1 MRPSHLAR
9 GLAVAALG
17 VGCMKEPLYAPVG
30 STVAVN
36 PSTLDIAASP
46 VFLQEDNVG
55 AYFMVDAQVLDP
67 DGVPLENTQVEVQG
81 PSAGIFVMPQSA
93 VKFVDFPEAPEDVAA
108 AQKEDCYTEDGV
120 RDASENEWCAW
131 YYDEERGE
139 FYQFSDEYADAGG
152 YQPNYAL
159 LPTDGM
165 GIARFFMFVD
175 QMPYTVNDDGTL
187 GEQGDQSVFF
197 TIRVHSVSLT
207 INSAEG

>member
-1 MRPSHLAR
+1 MRLNSCLC
-9 GLAVAALG
+9 GLVVSALG
-17 VGCMKEPLYAPVG
+17 IGCMKEPLYAPVG

-36 PSTLDIAASP
+36 PSAIDIASSA
-46 VFLQEDNVG
+46 VFEQEDNIG

-67 DGVPLENTQVEVQG
+67 AGIPLENTQIEVQG
-81 PSAGIFVMPQSA
+81 PSAGIFIMPQGA
-93 VKFVDFPEAPEDVAA
+93 VQFVDFPEAPADVAA
-108 AQKEDCYTEDGV
+108 AQKEDCYTDEGV

-139 FYQFSDEYADAGG
+139 FYQFADEYADAGG

-165 GIARFFMFVD
+165 GMARFFLFVD
-175 QMPYTVNDDGTL
+175 QMPYEINEDGSV
-187 GEQGDQSVFF
+187 GAQGDQSVFF

-207 INSAEG
+207 INTADS